1 MSHSITEPA
10 SQKLSE
16 FKDAKAFAA
25 ECKRILSKYPAGH
38 KQRPKIERQIRGE

>member
-16 FKDAKAFAA
+16 FKDAETFLA
-25 ECKRILSKYPAGH
+25 ECKRVMSSYPVGH
-38 KQRPKIERQIRGE
+38 NQIPKIEAQIQ